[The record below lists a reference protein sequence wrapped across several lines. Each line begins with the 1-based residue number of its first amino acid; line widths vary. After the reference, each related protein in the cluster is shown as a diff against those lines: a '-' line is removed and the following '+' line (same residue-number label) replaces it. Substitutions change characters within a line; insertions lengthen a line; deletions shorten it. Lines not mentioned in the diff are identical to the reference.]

1 MSGLSITVLMTVYNG
16 GEYLPLA
23 VNSVL
28 SQTYKDFEFLIIEDK
43 GTDGSLEFLQSLK
56 DPRVRLHSNP
66 QNIGQTRSL
75 NLGLELARGEYIA
88 RMDADDVAS
97 VQWLENLLRV
107 MAKNAHLAV
116 VSPRAA
122 AINSSGKFSRVLNSP
137 RTGEDIL
144 LKSFFASPI
153 NHVGSLMR
161 RAAIRG
167 MKGYDESFKIAAD
180 YDLWSRLLRDGHHLE
195 NYPQVLVSVRF
206 HERSSTMLEMGNK
219 AVPEM
224 IRIMRANI
232 SHWKKLDLD
241 ENACILLWRLMYT
254 PEALS
259 GQQYREGLNLL
270 ENIYGTC
277 RFLKKQ
283 KRIVF
288 VKRILGKLWQIKVNS
303 RTKEQVC

>member
-1 MSGLSITVLMTVYNG
+1 MNVPKITVLMTVYNG
-16 GEYLPLA
+16 GPYLPKA
-23 VNSVL
+23 IDSVL
-28 SQTYKDFEFLIIEDK
+28 RQTYRDFELLIIDDCS
-43 GTDGSLEFLQSLK
+43 TDGSVDYIKKFLDERIVLL
-56 DPRVRLHSNP
+56 RNVTNL
-66 QNIGQTRSL
+66 GQTKSL

-97 VQWLENLLRV
+97 PQWLENLLGV
-107 MAKNAHLAV
+107 MAKNAQLTV

-122 AINSSGKFSRVLNSP
+122 AINSSGNFLKVLNSP

-167 MKGYDESFKIAAD
+167 LKGYDESFKIAAD

-195 NYPQVLVSVRF
+195 NYPKVLVSVRF
-206 HERSSTMLEMGNK
+206 HECSSTTLEMGNK
-219 AVPEM
+219 VVPEM

-241 ENACILLWRLMYT
+241 ENSCTLLWRLIYT
-254 PEALS
+254 PDGLS
-259 GQQYREGLNLL
+259 GQQYREGLDLL

-277 RFLKKQ
+277 RFLKHQ

-288 VKRILGKLWQIKVNS
+288 VKRILGKLWQIGRGRCK
-303 RTKEQVC
+303 KI

>member
-1 MSGLSITVLMTVYNG
+1 MKPSIPLVSVLMTVHNG
-16 GEYLPLA
+16 GPYLSKA
-23 VNSVL
+23 IDSVL
-28 SQTYKDFEFLIIEDK
+28 KQTYRDFELLIIDDCS
-43 GTDGSLEFLQSLK
+43 TDGSVDYIKKLLDERIVLFRNVTNL
-56 DPRVRLHSNP
+56 
-66 QNIGQTRSL
+66 GQTKSL

-97 VQWLENLLRV
+97 PQWLENLLGV
-107 MAKNAHLAV
+107 MAKDAQLTV
-116 VSPRAA
+116 ISPRAA

-137 RTGEDIL
+137 RTAEDIL

-167 MKGYDESFKIAAD
+167 LKGYDESFKIAAD

-195 NYPQVLVSVRF
+195 NYPKALVSVRF
-206 HERSSTMLEMGNK
+206 HERSSTMLEMDNK
-219 AVPEM
+219 VIPEM

-232 SHWKKLDLD
+232 SHWKKLDLED
-241 ENACILLWRLMYT
+241 NMYTLLWRLMHT

-259 GQQYREGLNLL
+259 QQQYREGMNLL
-270 ENIYGTC
+270 EQIYGIC
-277 RFLKKQ
+277 RFLRKQ

-288 VKRILGKLWQIKVNS
+288 VKRILGKLFRMGRCKKI
-303 RTKEQVC
+303 